1 MRRIDPDELVLWGL
15 AIAIFTL
22 SVVMLL
28 LLVGLLIGVAKGV
41 ITI

>member
-1 MRRIDPDELVLWGL
+1 MRRIDPDDLVLWGL

-28 LLVGLLIGVAKGV
+28 MLVCLLIGISKGA